1 MNVYRKKMVHSIVSM
16 IVVNLTM
23 ERIKKYVKFKVD
35 IVMILTRLKTMDVPN
50 VRLIKIGLWRM
61 LLYFIKINQMSYKD
75 LECLS

>member
-1 MNVYRKKMVHSIVSM
+1 MVHSIVSM